1 MTQATAHRPLAEDVP
16 DDALLKVDG
25 ATLSFGQVRALKGV
39 TMHARRGEVTAIV
52 GDNGAGKSTLIRCVS
67 GVHAPDSGSIDFDG
81 QAVHFRSPH
90 DARDA
95 GIETVH
101 QNLALVE
108 DLTVWQ
114 NLFLNREIVRRFGP
128 FAVLNRRA
136 MRAKAEE
143 MVSGLAVN
151 VPAVGSRVRR
161 LSGGQRQAV
170 SICRAA
176 GFTSKLIIMDEPTAA
191 LGVQETA
198 RVEELITRLRSRGS
212 RDHPDQPQLLP
223 GAQALRRGVGDARRP
238 LRGGQAHRRHRRRR
252 DRRADHRR
260 PARRLHRRTARS
272 DRMTPTAEVPNP
284 IGVHALVWVGDTSP
298 ASVESAISQTVAA
311 GYDILEFSLHDAVS
325 IDRDKTREL
334 LTANGIPPHAHA
346 GWRAT
351 PMSPATTRPWSRA
364 ARPCWRSLSR

>member
-1 MTQATAHRPLAEDVP
+1 MP
-16 DDALLKVDG
+16 DDALLKIDG

-39 TMHARRGEVTAIV
+39 TMHARARRGHRDRRRQRRRQVDA
-52 GDNGAGKSTLIRCVS
+52 DPLRQR
-67 GVHAPDSGSIDFDG
+67 VHVPDAGSIAFDG

-128 FAVLNRRA
+128 FAVLDRRA
-136 MRAKAEE
+136 MRCKAEE

-191 LGVQETA
+191 P
-198 RVEELITRLRSRGS
+198 RC
-212 RDHPDQPQLLP
+212 P
-223 GAQALRRGVGDARRP
+223 GDRQGRGVDHSAS
-238 LRGGQAHRRHRRRR
+238 RRRV
-252 DRRADHRR
+252 
-260 PARRLHRRTARS
+260 TRS
-272 DRMTPTAEVPNP
+272 
-284 IGVHALVWVGDTSP
+284 S
-298 ASVESAISQTVAA
+298 
-311 GYDILEFSLHDAVS
+311 
-325 IDRDKTREL
+325 
-334 LTANGIPPHAHA
+334 
-346 GWRAT
+346 
-351 PMSPATTRPWSRA
+351 
-364 ARPCWRSLSR
+364 